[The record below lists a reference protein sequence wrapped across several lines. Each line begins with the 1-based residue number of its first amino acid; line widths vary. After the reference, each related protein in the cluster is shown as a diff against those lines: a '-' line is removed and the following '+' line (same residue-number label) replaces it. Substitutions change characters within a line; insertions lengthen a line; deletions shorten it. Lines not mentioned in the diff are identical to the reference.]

1 MIFYFYRSRLD
12 FALSRGYHQ
21 IRASVRTMT
30 RITANR
36 RGGKRERERVLRAL
50 TAAVVDTGSQV
61 VSQLG
66 NVTEYKREA
75 G

>member
-1 MIFYFYRSRLD
+1 
-12 FALSRGYHQ
+12 
-21 IRASVRTMT
+21 MT